1 MAAKRG
7 RHVRAI
13 LTALIL
19 AAGVPQAAAA
29 DDSKVRSL
37 PAGAMSPPARI
48 ADVAW
53 LAGRWVGEGLG
64 GAVEEVY
71 SPATGNVMVG
81 HFQMAKSGAVQFFEL
96 VQFREEKGS
105 LVYRVKHFN
114 PDLKGWE
121 EKNATVDFPLVAIE
135 GGSVYFDGLTIERIS
150 DNKVIHWVLLG
161 DGKGGNEVAQFT
173 YRRTE

>member
-1 MAAKRG
+1 M
-7 RHVRAI
+7 RAV

-19 AAGVPQAAAA
+19 AAGVLQAAAA
-29 DDSKVRSL
+29 DESKVRSL
-37 PAGAMSPPARI
+37 PAGAASPPARI

-71 SPATGNVMVG
+71 SPATGDTMVG
-81 HFQMAKSGAVQFFEL
+81 HFQMAKNGAVQFFEL

-121 EKNATVDFPLVAIE
+121 EKSDSVVFPLVAIV
-135 GGSVYFDGLTIERIS
+135 GGFVYFDGLTIERIS
-150 DNKVIHWVLLG
+150 NNKVVHWVLLG

-173 YRRTE
+173 YRRAK